1 MINPKIEKAF
11 NDQINAELYSAYI
24 YLSMAAYF
32 DAKNF
37 SGMATWMKRQADEE
51 MEHAMKFYSYIIDN
65 GGKVHFKAIEA
76 PPKTWKSTLE
86 VFNTAY
92 KHECKVTK
100 LIHMLVDLA
109 KKLNDHAASIFLQW
123 FVTEQIEEEATAS
136 SIVDKLKLIKENGA
150 ALLMLDHELGK
161 RE

>member
-11 NDQINAELYSAYI
+11 NEQINAELYSAYI

-37 SGMATWMKRQADEE
+37 SGMAAWMKRQADEE
-51 MEHAMKFYSYIIDN
+51 MEHAMKFYSYIIEN

-76 PPKTWKSTLE
+76 PPKTWKSALE
-86 VFNTAY
+86 VFDAAY

-100 LIHMLVDLA
+100 LIHTLVDLA